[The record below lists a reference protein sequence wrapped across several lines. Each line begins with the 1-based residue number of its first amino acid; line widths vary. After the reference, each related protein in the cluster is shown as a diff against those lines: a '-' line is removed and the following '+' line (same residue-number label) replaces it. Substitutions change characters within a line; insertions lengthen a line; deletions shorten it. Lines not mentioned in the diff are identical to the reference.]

1 MRQHSGDLSGSNTS
15 SLLLDS
21 GLGGFNSNSN
31 TSFMSSNN
39 QPNNMSPFATPF
51 FPPGDT
57 VESVIG
63 EWLCLYTLYSSA
75 LTVSS

>member
-21 GLGGFNSNSN
+21 GIGTYNSSGFVPP
-31 TSFMSSNN
+31 N
-39 QPNNMSPFATPF
+39 QQNNMSPFAPPF
-51 FPPGDT
+51 FPAGDT

-63 EWLCLYTLYSSA
+63 RCYS
-75 LTVSS
+75 VEE